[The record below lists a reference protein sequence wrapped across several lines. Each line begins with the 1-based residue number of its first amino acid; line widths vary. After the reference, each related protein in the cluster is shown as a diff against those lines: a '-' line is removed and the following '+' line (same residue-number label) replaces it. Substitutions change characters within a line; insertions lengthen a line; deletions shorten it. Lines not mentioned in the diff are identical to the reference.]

1 MSNEI
6 SRRSVLAVAAAT
18 AGVAAASAFTW
29 APAPASAASPVRPAG
44 AGTTKA
50 GLGAPLDTVVF
61 GDAASEKAH
70 ALSGTLSDVVAGA
83 LSQPAR
89 VFNPQATPDWWG
101 GSAAF
106 TVKVDPTR
114 TTYLTVKL
122 WGGDVS
128 DKADESHNWRLQLFV
143 DGESVGWYDEGPVD
157 NLDQLGTDP
166 RSPGRFFFHTLP
178 LPESSTKGKTS
189 LQLQIRSMGRIWDY
203 GGTTDTYF
211 YKQTEPSRP
220 VYRVYT
226 HTDPYF
232 VPEASDVLGAA
243 PATKTRPNEDDA
255 AIAKLTTQVLA
266 EHNALIYGGGAYG
279 TDAWGFNMLA
289 EGYAWKDSPAYQNP
303 DALTAICAAIDSRY
317 NAWKADPTVLTAS
330 DQQWQGF
337 GRVGLVLAYLWEDI
351 QDELDKTVTTGPT
364 TVANPGFELGTAGWS
379 TSTWRGSGTVTADTT
394 VAHSGSSSLKVTA
407 NANGTTG
414 SAVGVTIA
422 GRPLI
427 GTGTYAFAVWCRTD
441 AVSGLGPYLDIL
453 FYNDAGQIVK
463 SDQKFYSATGT
474 HDWQQITAR
483 LAVPSGATKVRI
495 DLRVDGT
502 GTAWFDDV
510 TMQQVD
516 GTPPAPPGKPDR
528 RTAYTDM
535 LLSSR
540 DYWKQNMRH
549 YSNQAQITAI
559 GIYQCNRGLSLIS
572 PKDAWP
578 ESRAREWV
586 YESIGLKPWY
596 GPELPDGT
604 RTKPLGT
611 DYYVV
616 TPKGLTRELGYVGSY
631 GEVTDWLVMMYESI
645 TRGYQAV
652 EAPEVREQM
661 VKMVQARGYFRQF
674 DADADGYRVSRLE
687 TVVGWRNEQ
696 YPGIVIYASRTV
708 WDCSPVMAAAAF
720 DDPKLTGWTQEM
732 FDDGQFAPQLSLMFT
747 NTGNRVQ
754 LNATRMLARDLP
766 AFRRLAASSERMPV
780 NWDVP
785 DFAFTDE
792 VDGVLAIKNGQELFF
807 ASLYWRARQAVNN
820 WGRVHLVTPS
830 SQQSATV
837 REQTD
842 GKLSSNT
849 FTVQDWVNQ
858 DYTINDSNGGSNFPE
873 GGITPPGPT
882 VHQAYAGEVLPL
894 AIIPDDAHPA
904 LGSTELG
911 VEEVLVGIAPYY
923 QLRYG
928 RYVVGMNT
936 STDQT
941 FTLKET
947 GQGTARMLTT
957 PPRGFHGDRD
967 HVALASG
974 ITVPPLTTVVLH
986 LN

>member
-6 SRRSVLAVAAAT
+6 SRRSILTAAAAT
-18 AGVAAASAFTW
+18 A
-29 APAPASAASPVRPAG
+29 ASAAATAFVWTPVSASATTARVAG
-44 AGTTKA
+44 AADAAAKA
-50 GLGAPLDTVVF
+50 PSAPLDTVVF
-61 GDAASEKAH
+61 GDAASEQAH
-70 ALSGTLSDVVAGA
+70 ALSASLSDVVAGA

-106 TVKVDPTR
+106 TVQVDPTR

-122 WGGDVS
+122 WGDDVS

-178 LPESSTKGKTS
+178 LPESHTKGKTS

-232 VPEASDVLGAA
+232 VPAASDVLGVA
-243 PATKTRPNEDDA
+243 PATRIRPNEDDA
-255 AIAKLTTQVLA
+255 AIAKLTSQVLA

-279 TDAWGFNMLA
+279 ADAWGFNMLA
-289 EGYAWKDSPAYQNP
+289 EGYAWKDSPAYRNP

-317 NAWKADPTVLTAS
+317 NAWKADPTVLTGS

-379 TSTWRGSGTVTADTT
+379 TSTWVGSGTVSADTT
-394 VAHSGSSSLKVTA
+394 VAHSGSSSLKIVA
-407 NANGTTG
+407 NPNGTTG
-414 SAVGVTIA
+414 STVGVTIA
-422 GRPLI
+422 GRPLV
-427 GTGTYAFAVWCRTD
+427 GTGTYAFGVWCKTD
-441 AVSGLGPYLDIL
+441 SVSGPGPYLDIL
-453 FYNDAGQIVK
+453 YYNDAGQVVQ
-463 SDQKFYSATGT
+463 SDRKFFGATAT
-474 HDWQQITAR
+474 HDWQQITAT
-483 LAVPSGATKVRI
+483 LPVPAGATKARI
-495 DLRVDGT
+495 DLRVQGT
-502 GTAWFDDV
+502 GTGWFDDV
-510 TMQQVD
+510 TMQLVN
-516 GTPPAPPGKPDR
+516 GTPPAPAGMPGR
-528 RTAYTDM
+528 RAAYTDM

-559 GIYQCNRGLSLIS
+559 GIYQANRGLSLIS

-645 TRGYQAV
+645 TRGHQAV
-652 EAPEVREQM
+652 DAPEVREQM

-747 NTGNRVQ
+747 NTSNRVQ

-766 AFRRLAASSERMPV
+766 AFRRLAASAERMPV
-780 NWDVP
+780 NWNAP

-792 VDGVLAIKNGQELFF
+792 VDGVLAVKNGQELFF
-807 ASLYWRARQAVNN
+807 ASLYWRARQGIND
-820 WGRVHLVTPS
+820 WGRVHLVSPA

-837 REQTD
+837 REHTG
-842 GKLSSNT
+842 GKLSSDT

-873 GGITPPGPT
+873 GGITPPGAT

-894 AIIPDDAHPA
+894 AIIPADAHPA

-936 STDQT
+936 TEDQT

-947 GQGTARMLTT
+947 GQGTAQMLTA
-957 PPRGFHGDRD
+957 PPRGFHGDKD

-974 ITVPPLTTVVLH
+974 IAVPPRTTVVLH